1 MAGGFGAKV
10 SLQNA
15 FRRIGCLY
23 VQYKIYMNWRLIDSG
38 PCDAA
43 YNMAI
48 DEAIAIS
55 VRNGDTPPTLRLYGW
70 DRQSVSLGS
79 FQKISDID
87 FTYCTANN
95 IPVVR
100 RPTGGRG
107 ILHGDELTYSFSAKN
122 EGHFSNGLLK
132 TYRKLSGAFY
142 DALCSMGLPVVI
154 KTDRESG
161 RNLTRSPLCF
171 KSTSYGEISYD
182 GKKLIGSAQ
191 KRWPDGFLQQGSI
204 PYFVDYEKV
213 GLVFKADTPTLKYS
227 KHGISG
233 LKELLHDF
241 DHKMF
246 KKRIKSAFEEV
257 FDITLAGSYPSPQ
270 EEEFARFLSS
280 EKYRNPHRTEG
291 FLKSSPSCSNSD
303 TLKRILQESDT
314 TA

>member
-1 MAGGFGAKV
+1 MT
-10 SLQNA
+10 
-15 FRRIGCLY
+15 I
-23 VQYKIYMNWRLIDSG
+23 WRLIDSG

-43 YNMAI
+43 YNMAL

-55 VRNGDTPPTLRLYGW
+55 VRNGDAPQTLRLYDW
-70 DRQSVSLGS
+70 EVPSVSLGS

-87 FTYCTANN
+87 LPYCERSN

-132 TYRKLSGAFY
+132 TYRNLSAAFY
-142 DALCSMGLPVVI
+142 DALQNMGLPVTI
-154 KTDRESG
+154 KTQREAG

-171 KSTSYGEISYD
+171 KSTSYGEISHD

-204 PYFVDYEKV
+204 PYSIDYGKISM
-213 GLVFKADTPTLKYS
+213 VFKNDS
-227 KHGISG
+227 NGIFG
-233 LKELLHDF
+233 LKKLLPDF
-241 DHKMF
+241 DHEMF
-246 KKRIKSAFEEV
+246 KKRIKSAFEMV
-257 FDITLAGSYPSPQ
+257 FDITLAVSFPSPR
-270 EEEFARFLSS
+270 EEELARFLSGG
-280 EKYRNPHRTEG
+280 KYRNPHRTGG
-291 FLKSSPSCSNSD
+291 FSKRSPSCSNSD

>member
-1 MAGGFGAKV
+1 MT
-10 SLQNA
+10 
-15 FRRIGCLY
+15 I
-23 VQYKIYMNWRLIDSG
+23 WRLIDSG
-38 PCDAA
+38 SCDAA

-55 VRNGDTPPTLRLYGW
+55 VRNGDAPPTLRLYGW

-87 FTYCTANN
+87 LKYCENNN

-107 ILHGDELTYSFSAKN
+107 ILHGDELTYSFSAKK
-122 EGHFSNGLLK
+122 EGHFSNGLLE

-142 DALCSMGLPVVI
+142 DALRSMGLPVTI

-191 KRWPDGFLQQGSI
+191 KRWSDGFLQQGSI
-204 PYFVDYEKV
+204 PYLIDYEKACI
-213 GLVFKADTPTLKYS
+213 VFKADTPALHYS
-227 KHGISG
+227 KQEISG
-233 LKELLHDF
+233 LKELLHNF
-241 DHKMF
+241 DHKVF
-246 KKRIKSAFEEV
+246 KKHIKSAFEKV
-257 FDITLAGSYPSPQ
+257 FDITLAGSHPSPR

-280 EKYRNPHRTEG
+280 EKHRNPHRTEG
-291 FLKSSPSCSNSD
+291 FSKHSPSCSNSD

>member
-1 MAGGFGAKV
+1 MP
-10 SLQNA
+10 S
-15 FRRIGCLY
+15 
-23 VQYKIYMNWRLIDSG
+23 WRLIDSG
-38 PCDAA
+38 HCDAA

-55 VRNGDTPPTLRLYGW
+55 MRNGDAPPTLRLYGW

-79 FQKISDID
+79 FQKITDID
-87 FTYCTANN
+87 CNYCERNN

-122 EGHFSNGLLK
+122 EGHFSNGLLE

-142 DALCSMGLPVVI
+142 DALRSMGLPVTI

-161 RNLTRSPLCF
+161 KNLTRSPFCF

-204 PYFVDYEKV
+204 PYSIDYKKV
-213 GLVFKADTPTLKYS
+213 SMVFKTDTPTLHYS
-227 KHGISG
+227 KQEISG

-241 DHKMF
+241 DHEMF
-246 KKRIKSAFEEV
+246 KKRIKSAFEEA
-257 FDITLAGSYPSPQ
+257 FDITLAVSDPSHREQ
-270 EEEFARFLSS
+270 EFARFLSS
-280 EKYRNPHRTEG
+280 EKYRNPHRTGG
-291 FLKSSPSCSNSD
+291 FSKRSPSCSNSD